1 MLTKKMSFQKLF
13 LFIEY
18 LYIYFACLSVR
29 MSVRCNV
36 KTAKLIGPKC
46 CVGPYKLHDP
56 KKGLMDAQNDKNLC
70 TKVFDSC

>member
-1 MLTKKMSFQKLF
+1 MLTKKNEFSKTISFYR
-13 LFIEY
+13 IS
-18 LYIYFACLSVR
+18 IYFACLSVR

-56 KKGLMDAQNDKNLC
+56 RKGLMDAQNDKNLC